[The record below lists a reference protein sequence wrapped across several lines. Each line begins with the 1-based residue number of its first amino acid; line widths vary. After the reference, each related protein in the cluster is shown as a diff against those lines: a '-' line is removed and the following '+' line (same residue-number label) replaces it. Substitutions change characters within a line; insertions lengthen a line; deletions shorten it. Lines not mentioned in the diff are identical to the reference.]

1 MGGHALPRIGLETS
15 GDTCAELGR
24 SAKERV
30 CQKGWLNVTALS
42 TTDTKMCRGALY
54 ESALAA
60 AGVPVYDSLL
70 YGGGTNLSAYD
81 NYLRVGC
88 GRNLGLK

>member
-1 MGGHALPRIGLETS
+1 MA
-15 GDTCAELGR
+15 
-24 SAKERV
+24 
-30 CQKGWLNVTALS
+30 ALS

-88 GRNLGLK
+88 GRNLAF

>member
-1 MGGHALPRIGLETS
+1 MLCRAYGLETS

-70 YGGGTNLSAYD
+70 YGGGTNLSAYN

-88 GRNLGLK
+88 GRNLGSK